1 MAAGCGTAPGIHAY
15 NKETIENTG
24 GIMGYFNNRRNAEQI
39 QRNIRPG
46 SNHVTAR
53 RVEGSGSNVE
63 NLDEVVAIA
72 GNTGSAD
79 AGKSSA
85 EIVNAGRAG
94 AGKIVNTGRANTGRG
109 DTEKANAGRTNAGRT
124 DTGKASTGRVNAGEA
139 DTHMEKLNNE
149 KMACEKMAFEN
160 PLPGMLIDFSNP
172 SDEMQTERDFRMLQS
187 MYPDAAKELLP
198 YIEEECDR
206 MEYDGS
212 AMFDEYP
219 DYTTVYRVQ
228 KRIADAAREKAANE
242 KTVNPSGENRNN
254 ASAAYGNDL
263 DGTGTAFEEGW
274 KNADAAPKE
283 DLIRVMLLQEMHRR
297 RARRRSYR

>member
-1 MAAGCGTAPGIHAY
+1 
-15 NKETIENTG
+15 
-24 GIMGYFNNRRNAEQI
+24 MGYFNNRRNAEQM
-39 QRNIRPG
+39 QRSIRPG
-46 SNHVTAR
+46 SDHVTAR
-53 RVEGSGSNVE
+53 RVEGSDTNVE
-63 NLDEVVAIA
+63 SLDEVVAIA
-72 GNTGSAD
+72 GNKGKAN

-94 AGKIVNTGRANTGRG
+94 AGKHSAEIVNTGRANTGRA
-109 DTEKANAGRTNAGRT
+109 DTEKANAGRANTEKANAGRT
-124 DTGKASTGRVNAGEA
+124 DTGKASTGRVNAGET

-160 PLPGMLIDFSNP
+160 PLPGMLIDFSSP

-228 KRIADAAREKAANE
+228 KRIADAAKEKAANE
-242 KTVNPSGENRNN
+242 KVANEKAVNLSGENRNN
-254 ASAAYGNDL
+254 AGTAYGNDL
-263 DGTGTAFEEGW
+263 GSTGMAFEEER

-297 RARRRSYR
+297 RERRRSYR